1 MNNRIP
7 SEDLFENSR
16 MSFGEHLEELRK
28 VLIKCLISIAIGC
41 VFGFMFANPIVKM
54 LTKPLVRAME
64 DYIKTESIEDLVN
77 RKGYVDPDLSP
88 WLENEKFVPRQ
99 AYVDPL
105 ELVSA
110 IQAILPNFADQIKI
124 EPYGFR
130 PENFEPTKINQLCHQ
145 LATSGTLTPTVPM
158 ASTEVINDST
168 NSSGNNGENEG
179 NDTSDATEASDRSVQ
194 RSITSQQTSPKESVA
209 AKSRRQRIWNLLTDQ
224 EQKQIRRIAGLESP
238 DAAVKPNVENDF
250 ESAQLELTAIFNRVI
265 RETNLF
271 ETPEFAPLVADPEK
285 NWFEFFVASPKNP
298 LAEMR
303 QQYQENSDP
312 SVARRLNRALIAD
325 LFAPLMGE
333 LRADLV
339 PLDVWERAD
348 FQPQA
353 LGVTETFM
361 VWLKAGIITGITLA
375 GPFVFYH
382 LWSFV
387 AAGLYPHEQKYVYI
401 YLPIS
406 IALFIS
412 GVLLVF
418 LFVFEPVLQFLF
430 SFNRQMG
437 IAPQMR
443 INDWLSFVM
452 FLPIGFG
459 IAFQLPLVML
469 FMNRIGL
476 FQVSD
481 YLQKWRVAVMSIF
494 VLSMFLTPQD
504 PISLLLLA
512 IPLCFLYFLG
522 VGMCVWM
529 PKHQNPFEEPERE
542 YTTA

>member
-1 MNNRIP
+1 
-7 SEDLFENSR
+7 
-16 MSFGEHLEELRK
+16 MSFGEHLEELRG
-28 VLIKCLISIAIGC
+28 VLIRCLISAAIGC

-54 LTKPLVRAME
+54 LTQPLVKAME
-64 DYIKTESIEDLVN
+64 EYIKTESIENLVN
-77 RKGYVDPDLSP
+77 RKGYVDPDLDA
-88 WLENEKFVPRQ
+88 WLQQEKFVPRQ
-99 AYVDPL
+99 TYVDPL
-105 ELVSA
+105 DLVTA
-110 IQAILPNFADQIKI
+110 IQTILPNFADQIKI

-130 PENFEPTKINQLCHQ
+130 AENFQLNKISDLCRLISQPTPPPAEPP
-145 LATSGTLTPTVPM
+145 A
-158 ASTEVINDST
+158 A
-168 NSSGNNGENEG
+168 EG
-179 NDTSDATEASDRSVQ
+179 NQEAMVVDNAPQ
-194 RSITSQQTSPKESVA
+194 PTTPSPSAIPLTIA
-209 AKSRRQRIWNLLTDQ
+209 A
-224 EQKQIRRIAGLESP
+224 
-238 DAAVKPNVENDF
+238 
-250 ESAQLELTAIFNRVI
+250 ESAQRKKIWSLLSDSEQTKLRQIANAQSADIDAKEKNLAELTDVFNRII
-265 RETNLF
+265 RETKLF
-271 ETPEFAPLVADPEK
+271 EEAEFANLVQPPETG
-285 NWFEFFVASPKNP
+285 WLEYWMPRPTNP
-298 LAEMR
+298 LTKMK
-303 QQYQENSDP
+303 QQFDQSGDP
-312 SVARRLNRALIAD
+312 TIAGRLNRAMLAN
-325 LFAPLMGE
+325 LFSDYMNE

-361 VWLKAGIITGITLA
+361 VWLKAGIISGFTLA
-375 GPFVFYH
+375 GPFIFYH

-406 IALFIS
+406 IALFVS
-412 GVLLVF
+412 GVVLVF

-459 IAFQLPLVML
+459 VAFQLPLVML
-469 FMNRIGL
+469 FMNRIGI

-522 VGMCVWM
+522 VGMCIWM
-529 PKHQNPFEEPERE
+529 PQHQNPFNEPERQ
-542 YTTA
+542 YSAGAD